1 MHSIIEKIIQTVS
14 DLSAKQISL
23 MEVCGT
29 HTMSIARSGIRAM
42 MPGQLRLLS
51 GPGCP
56 VCVTAQETID
66 YAIKLA
72 QDKNI
77 IIVTFGDM
85 VRVPGTVSSLE
96 RYAPKVVYSALDAL
110 SIAEANKNKDIVFI
124 GIGFEATSP
133 TIAATVLAAETKGI
147 SNFYV
152 LPAFKLIPPALD
164 FIARSPRINV
174 QGFILPG
181 HVSAIIGTKPY
192 EFLSRQYH
200 MPGCVTGFEPI
211 DILRG
216 ILNLTKQLADKKADI
231 TIEYSKV
238 VKPEGNQKALEIL
251 YTVCEPSDA
260 NWRGIG
266 LIRKS
271 GLVFKEQYRKY
282 DALERFSVE
291 VPKSVIPKGC
301 ICGKVLLGIS
311 LPAECKL
318 FGKKCT
324 PLTPVGPCMV
334 SSEGSCA
341 AYYKY
346 GYSLEGLK
354 RAKRGRK
361 EGSSKGK
368 KGRKKGEKGRKR
380 GKQGIIDK

>member
-1 MHSIIEKIIQTVS
+1 MHNIIEKIIQTIG

-42 MPGQLRLLS
+42 MPGQLKLLS

-66 YAIKLA
+66 YAIALA
-72 QDKNI
+72 QEKDI
-77 IIVTFGDM
+77 VIVTFGDM

-96 RYAPKVVYSALDAL
+96 PYAPKVVYSSLDAL
-110 SIAEANKNKDIVFI
+110 TIAEDNKNKDIVFI
-124 GIGFEATSP
+124 GVGFETTSP

-147 SNFYV
+147 GNFYV
-152 LPAFKLIPPALD
+152 LPAFKVIPPALD

-174 QGFILPG
+174 HGFILPG
-181 HVSAIIGTKPY
+181 HVSTIIGTEPY
-192 EFLSRQYH
+192 EFLAKKYH

-211 DILRG
+211 EILCG
-216 ILNLTKQLADKKADI
+216 ILNLVKQFADEKANISI
-231 TIEYSKV
+231 TYSKV

-251 YTVCEPSDA
+251 YTVFELCDA
-260 NWRGIG
+260 DWRGIG

-271 GLVFKEQYRKY
+271 GLAFKEQYRKY

-311 LPAECKL
+311 LPVKCKL

-346 GYSLEGLK
+346 GYGLEGLK
-354 RAKRGRK
+354 RAKRGRR
-361 EGSSKGK
+361 KG
-368 KGRKKGEKGRKR
+368 
-380 GKQGIIDK
+380 

>member
-42 MPGQLRLLS
+42 MPEQLRLLS

-124 GIGFEATSP
+124 GIGFETTSP

-147 SNFYV
+147 GNFYV

-181 HVSAIIGTKPY
+181 HVSTIIGTKPY

-211 DILRG
+211 EILRG
-216 ILNLTKQLADKKADI
+216 ILNLAKQLADKKADI

-311 LPAECKL
+311 LPVKCKL

-346 GYSLEGLK
+346 GYNNRGRKQGLK
-354 RAKRGRK
+354 RAKRR
-361 EGSSKGK
+361 
-368 KGRKKGEKGRKR
+368 R
-380 GKQGIIDK
+380 QG

>member
-1 MHSIIEKIIQTVS
+1 MDNIISKIIRTIS
-14 DLSAKQISL
+14 DLSVEQISL

-29 HTMSIARSGIRAM
+29 HTMSIARSGIRIM
-42 MPGQLRLLS
+42 MPKQLKLLS

-66 YAIKLA
+66 YTIKLA

-77 IIVTFGDM
+77 LIVTFGDM

-96 RYAPKVVYSALDAL
+96 RYAPRVVYSPLDAL
-110 SIAEANKNKDIVFI
+110 SIAEGNKSKDIVFI
-124 GIGFEATSP
+124 GVGFETTSP
-133 TIAATVLAAETKGI
+133 TIAATILAAETKGI

-164 FIARSPRINV
+164 FIASSPRINV
-174 QGFILPG
+174 QGLILPG

-192 EFLSRQYH
+192 EFLSKQYH
-200 MPGCVTGFEPI
+200 MPACVTGFEPI

-216 ILNLTKQLADKKADI
+216 ILNLVKQLTDKKADI

-251 YTVCEPSDA
+251 YTVCEPCDA

-266 LIRKS
+266 LISKS
-271 GLVFKEQYRKY
+271 GLAFKSRYRKY
-282 DALERFSVE
+282 DALKKFSVE

-311 LPAECKL
+311 LPVECKL
-318 FGKKCT
+318 YGKKCT

-346 GYSLEGLK
+346 GCGLESYK
-354 RAKRGRK
+354 KIQRERIRK
-361 EGSSKGK
+361 KNGK
-368 KGRKKGEKGRKR
+368 KGH
-380 GKQGIIDK
+380 QGTG